1 MDCPRKE
8 GRHDGGLEF
17 TMKLSGVIP
26 PSPPPA
32 SNLPGVREI
41 CAEC

>member
-17 TMKLSGVIP
+17 TMKLSGVIL
-26 PSPPPA
+26 PA